1 MKMQLTILR
10 NFLLILITGF
20 LFSCASQKEINVSG
34 SPFGR
39 APTAKLIVPAHIVV
53 RSVNKEPVQMPLL
66 ANGNVTLLIAEG
78 DNEIEAYFEY
88 VYEEMNQDDYTRV
101 SSDDFYAILSDVKAG
116 EVYTFDLELP
126 DNRDK
131 AKQRL
136 EDKSRLGNI
145 IRKSDNNT
153 YPLTAEEHSRKSI
166 RDYMREND
174 PYVQLTHWWEKASSD
189 QKARFKKEV
198 MEK

>member
-1 MKMQLTILR
+1 MQLTILR
-10 NFLLILITGF
+10 NILLSLLVGF
-20 LFSCASQKEINVSG
+20 LFSCASQKEIDVSG

-39 APTAKLIVPAHIVV
+39 APTAKLIVPAHFLVK
-53 RSVNKEPVQMPLL
+53 SVNKERIQMPFL

-78 DNEIEAYFEY
+78 DNEIEVIFEY
-88 VYEEMNQDDYTRV
+88 IYEVMNQDDYTRV
-101 SSDDFYAILSDVKAG
+101 TSESFYALISDVKEG

-126 DNRDK
+126 DNREK

-136 EDKSRLGNI
+136 EDKSSLGNI

-153 YPLTAEEHSRKSI
+153 YPLTSEEHNRKSI

-174 PYVQLTHWWEKASSD
+174 PYVQLTHWWEKASAE